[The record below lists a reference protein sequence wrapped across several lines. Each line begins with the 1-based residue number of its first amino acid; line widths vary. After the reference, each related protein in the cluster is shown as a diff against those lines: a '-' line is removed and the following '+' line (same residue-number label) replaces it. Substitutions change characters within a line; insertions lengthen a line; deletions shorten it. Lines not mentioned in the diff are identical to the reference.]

1 MWVVRIDHLYL
12 CKLKIMNT
20 FNIVKTFITQ
30 NNINTIK
37 VGDEK
42 WGRLINV
49 ISNIYPE
56 LDSEYYGNVLLNEL
70 YDLKVNV
77 SIPE

>member
-1 MWVVRIDHLYL
+1 
-12 CKLKIMNT
+12 MNT